1 MYSVSESYKLAMNRP
16 IQKRRIRGTI
26 GDVPFTEYDILDD
39 SLKITN
45 QFTESSKIALGGVY
59 VGQIE
64 LTFLSTVNI
73 PRGSWNNKKI
83 VLSDELLID
92 EAEDIWE
99 AVPLGE
105 YTISEA
111 TWSAEGISVTAYD
124 NMSKFDKACSLSTTS
139 GKPFN
144 LLMLASKDCK
154 VDLGITSEEL
164 EQFPN
169 GSEELALYPEN
180 DIDTWRDFIS
190 WIAQALCAF
199 ATIDRDGHLTIK
211 PIGITSVNT
220 IRPNRRFEGATFSD
234 FSTFYTGMS
243 VVNMENQTTSYYSVD
258 PDDGLTM
265 NLGSNPFLQYGLAET
280 LKKQREAI
288 LTQLASFDC
297 VPFTAQ
303 MLNDPAY
310 DLGDIIVFEDGI
322 AGNASNGCIM
332 QYEYTFGNSYSCAG
346 FGEDPSLASAQSKT
360 EKDISGLSSRVD
372 SANFYYF
379 KYTNAEDI
387 QIGEAFEKIASIRF
401 AAIKDTNVDVWH
413 EFKIHTS
420 KTEESDRI
428 VATVNYY
435 LNGEL
440 IAYEPIETWAIDG
453 YHILGLKYHL
463 ANVSSERQNVWEVFI
478 NISGGSGTISAGDGT
493 VVLGGQGMEAKEEWN
508 GLIEIDQRI
517 SRYGIVALNSI
528 PFRDEVSL
536 NFIVDSRYSF
546 RESIPEEDISSLINL
561 PMSANCYISLALI
574 DYFNMMASP
583 SEIYSG
589 SDIGL
594 L

>member
-1 MYSVSESYKLAMNRP
+1 MYPVSNEYKLAMNKP

-39 SLKITN
+39 SLKLNN

-59 VGQIE
+59 IGQLEI
-64 LTFLSTVNI
+64 TFLSSVSI
-73 PRGSWNNKKI
+73 PRGNWNNKKI

-111 TWSAEGISVTAYD
+111 IWSAEGISVTAYD
-124 NMSKFDKACSLSTTS
+124 NMSRFDRACNVSTTS

-190 WIAQALCAF
+190 WIAQTLCAF
-199 ATIDRDGHLTIK
+199 ATIDREGNLTIK
-211 PIGITSVNT
+211 PIGINSVNT
-220 IRPNRRFEGATFSD
+220 INPNRRYEGATFSD

-243 VVNMENQTTSYYSVD
+243 VVNMENQTTSYYSVS

-280 LKKQREAI
+280 LKNQREAI
-288 LTQLASFDC
+288 LNQLATFDC
-297 VPFTAQ
+297 VPFTAE

-310 DLGDIIVFEDGI
+310 DLGDILIFRDGI
-322 AGNASNGCIM
+322 AGSASNGCIM
-332 QYEYTFGNSYSCAG
+332 EYEYTFGSSYSCSG
-346 FGEDPSLASAQSKT
+346 FGEDPSLASAQSKA

-387 QIGEAFEKIASIRF
+387 LIGEAFEKVASIRF
-401 AAIKDTNVDVWH
+401 ATIKETDVDIWH
-413 EFKIHTS
+413 EFKIDTS
-420 KTEESDRI
+420 KLEESDRI
-428 VATVNYY
+428 VATVHYF
-435 LNGEL
+435 LNGEQV
-440 IAYEPIETWAIDG
+440 AYEPIENWAIDG
-453 YHILGLKYHL
+453 YHILGLQYHL
-463 ANVSSERQNVWEVFI
+463 SNVTNEQQNVWEVFL

-508 GLIEIDQRI
+508 GLIEIEETVSPYKINSIEMI
-517 SRYGIVALNSI
+517 SFRAEPTLTMVLNDRYIFEGAMSEKDVALINSEA
-528 PFRDEVSL
+528 FE
-536 NFIVDSRYSF
+536 
-546 RESIPEEDISSLINL
+546 
-561 PMSANCYISLALI
+561 ANMYLSMKII
-574 DYFNMMASP
+574 DYMPRMRANA
-583 SEIYSG
+583 EIFCG
-589 SDIGL
+589 ENGL
-594 L
+594 I